1 MRRTTQAYPI
11 VFLEGL
17 VVRDHAPAAAIGAV
31 LAGAG
36 LRSGGSER
44 SVGLGGTRVRCQA
57 AGVVQDGEKWR
68 C

>member
-17 VVRDHAPAAAIGAV
+17 VFRDHAPAAAIDDVFADT
-31 LAGAG
+31 G

-44 SVGLGGTRVRCQA
+44 SVGLGGTHVRCQA
-57 AGVVQDGEKWR
+57 AGVVQDGEKR
-68 C
+68 RY